1 MMKLQG
7 RDFWK
12 NTLKGLMC
20 GALSL
25 CVLLGTV
32 RYPAAYAE
40 EAEPREYAA
49 FEEELTYPTLPE
61 GELARHRAL
70 IPKRSVSLYAAAAD
84 DYEWAVYYGITDA
97 QRKELDAAVNAIAAQ
112 VDSSWSDVNKALF
125 VNDYFTLHYQYDLT
139 YSKYSAYDLLVTKT
153 AVCQGYANAYYLV
166 MKKLGIDARIVGS
179 DEINHAWNLIKIGGK
194 WYHVDVTWND
204 PTPDRA
210 GRCKHNNFL
219 LSEEKLKESHT
230 ATQNDWKFMYESG
243 SPTAIGAA
251 TDKTYD
257 NAFWASVSS
266 PLDFVGDTYY
276 YATEDDGIVKKT
288 LSGSPAVVYA
298 IADDLWDTLDGTGY
312 WPGVFSGCGVYGG
325 RVYFNTPSELRSC
338 KLDGSDVQTHY
349 TLSEA
354 EYSKGR
360 FYGCYRDGTVIHLQ
374 MKSSPNDVARAE
386 KTYDLTT
393 GMISEI
399 SSLSVWSGGKDVK
412 DNKKTD
418 VDETAY
424 YKTTVFEHTAMC
436 SGGKWSAVVTGTG
449 VDSAEKLLALYD
461 ENGKLTADGK
471 KAVADAKKIA
481 SAKVKDG
488 TVTVTAGKN
497 AGKVNVWIVETKNKR
512 IVSDASIGV
521 EPQMRQISVLTAASS
536 AVFAESGDVE
546 GGALKAGSKTVS
558 KITLSHKA
566 GAAQEG
572 TTLVLVG
579 KKTAFDALNGF
590 TLECSAPD
598 VVTTSLSGSQLLLVP
613 VKSGKATVT
622 VTNLQSGK
630 KTKLSVTV
638 VEA

>member
-1 MMKLQG
+1 MKLQG

-25 CVLLGTV
+25 CVLLGTIGH
-32 RYPAAYAE
+32 PATYAE
-40 EAEPREYAA
+40 ETAPGKYAA
-49 FEEELTYPTLPE
+49 FEEELSYPTLPE

-70 IPKRSVSLYAAAAD
+70 IPKRSVSLYASYAD
-84 DYEWAVYYGITDA
+84 DYEWAVYYALTDA
-97 QRKELDAAVNAIAAQ
+97 QRKEVDAAVDAIAAQ

-125 VNDYFTLHYQYDLT
+125 VNDYFALHYQYDLT

-210 GRCKHNNFL
+210 GRCNHNNFL

-230 ATQNDWKFMYESG
+230 ATRNDWQFMYESG

-257 NAFWASVSS
+257 NAFWTSVSTQ
-266 PLDFVGDTYY
+266 LDFVGDTYY
-276 YATEDDGIVKKT
+276 CAGDSGIEKRT
-288 LSGSPAVVYA
+288 LSGSPTTLYA
-298 IADDLWDTLDGTGY
+298 IADDLWKALDGGY
-312 WPGVFSGCGVYGG
+312 WPGIFSGCAVYGG

-349 TLSEA
+349 TLPESEF
-354 EYSKGR
+354 SKGR
-360 FYGCYRDGTVIHLQ
+360 FYWCYRDGTVLYLPVLT
-374 MKSSPNDVARAE
+374 SPNDS
-386 KTYDLTT
+386 KGSKKIYDLTT
-393 GMISEI
+393 GAVTEV
-399 SSLSVWSGGKDVK
+399 SSLTVWSGGKDVK

-418 VDETAY
+418 ADETAY
-424 YKTTVFEHTAMC
+424 YKTTVFEHAAMC
-436 SGGKWSAVVTGTG
+436 SGGKWSAVVTDTG

-471 KAVADAKKIA
+471 KVVADAKKIA

-488 TVTVTAGKN
+488 TVTVTAGKT

-521 EPQMRQISVLTAASS
+521 EPQMRQVSVLTAASS
-536 AVFAESGDVE
+536 AVFAESGDVD
-546 GGALKAGSKTVS
+546 GGALKAGSKTVT
-558 KITLSHKA
+558 KLTLSHKA
-566 GAAQEG
+566 GAAQEE

-598 VVTTSLSGSQLLLVP
+598 VVTASLSGSKLLLVP
-613 VKSGKATVT
+613 IKSGKATVT